1 MLINLKK
8 FLLSNDIVMNI
19 DDVLTITDKELLEKY
34 KLHKELIIKGSFF
47 KVDTIITLNAEI
59 TFTYDEV
66 CSRCLKEFN
75 NKITA
80 NFNANIVDEINENSE
95 AEDVEILIKD
105 GVINID
111 DAIKQII
118 YLSIPMKALCKEDCK
133 GICPI
138 CGIDLNTGTCECN
151 DFVIDPRL
159 EKLKTLL
166 ED

>member
-19 DDVLTITDKELLEKY
+19 DDVLAITDKELLEKY

-47 KVDTIITLNAEI
+47 KVDTLVTLNSEI
-59 TFTYDEV
+59 TFVYDEV

-95 AEDVEILIKD
+95 AEDIEVLIKD
-105 GVINID
+105 GVVDIS
-111 DAIKQII
+111 DAIKQVI

-138 CGIDLNTGTCECN
+138 CGIDLNTDTCECN